1 MIKFESL
8 EVPCLNESEQM
19 ISIRLVGMKDID
31 KENQRHQNFSLL
43 RD

>member
-19 ISIRLVGMKDID
+19 ISIRLVGMKD